1 MPSSPQ
7 EALFREIKNETY
19 GIYSKQGFLT
29 DFNVKKVWSETRYD
43 QILSLNTLGFPIDYP
58 KDSKVSFLTMRS
70 KILLIL
76 VEIGWSEWDDC
87 YQSLLGGKRKDEA
100 LPLVGNDLEFLEEPY
115 DEFFQKYQWRFIPPK
130 LKEHW
135 KIKRYDRR
143 TKLPFIKTSK
153 EEIGKGMSGGVTR
166 EFIPAGYWEDHNGHF
181 NTVRTCWSLILEA
194 LFLT

>member
-1 MPSSPQ
+1 
-7 EALFREIKNETY
+7 
-19 GIYSKQGFLT
+19 
-29 DFNVKKVWSETRYD
+29 
-43 QILSLNTLGFPIDYP
+43 
-58 KDSKVSFLTMRS
+58 MRS

-76 VEIGWSEWDDC
+76 VDICWSEWDDC
-87 YQSLLGGKRKDEA
+87 YHSLLGDKRKDEA
-100 LPLVGNDLEFLEEPY
+100 LPLVGNHLEFLEDPC
-115 DEFFQKYQWRFIPPK
+115 DELFQKYQWRFIPPK

-181 NTVRTCWSLILEA
+181 NTVRAC
-194 LFLT
+194 